1 MAIKSI
7 RSLLLFCVSA
17 STLLCLSAGNNIS
30 QSVIKT
36 SNIVVK
42 QESTDDTDTCIHIAH
57 KSVRYFRN
65 RLRFAEPNFIRFD
78 LIFGTYPGTY
88 HPKFTKETFHPF
100 RWYWTYKTNRGLY
113 PYLHWSVDYKIM
125 SFDLLDVKTLW
136 KDPYI
141 EMRVNGRC
149 NLTMGTRNTTE
160 LIAEQFKVLVSRLS
174 HKQLEVSQYQESYWC
189 YLAEAPGFRDTL
201 GYQMARYLLYQTN
214 TINYNCCVTV
224 YNFTHSEYQVR
235 CLDEQMT
242 EWTQCTFGPY
252 ILGLILFLFCPIIIC
267 KATSSSSDHDR
278 KPRREMAE
286 LSEQSP
292 LLSPG
297 TTSIQNSPDDAHE
310 ENWLYLDGNFP
321 KTFFGVFASVVPD
334 QYPVAVS
341 RVKRSLFLLI
351 WPSIV
356 FIQIG
361 VYKLRM
367 PDVTRELVER
377 GVPMGFLSLL
387 VKNPFSQKSFVP
399 AFGGP
404 IVLLI
409 SYYLLGIVFLI
420 FPKSLVSVFENGI
433 PQESSECTPL
443 GLSATHIKKLSNINV
458 TDNLGCRNA
467 TNLFLCSFYM
477 LFRREFWVTV
487 YQMQKRRYNCLFSC
501 RQRSKILIIISPLYL
516 LGCLL
521 EALFCVVYFAI
532 PILGFIVVI
541 IRGAIKTSVATIDN
555 CRYEPDTRTSILCR
569 LLRYRLV
576 MAVFSF
582 IVALLFVFYLYSVGM
597 VFIQSF
603 LFVSQ
608 ILVYC
613 YIAVVIFPTTSF
625 GYLFFVVI
633 LLYYIFRLIRGFGA
647 KYLELL
653 SDIVD
658 IVSKTAENDNYLS
671 VLDESLIISNINV
684 SKVTTIKVNDTNIP
698 IPLNFQRKLQN
709 YKRKSDSYVRF
720 RNNVFGVKRDL
731 FDYVVNKHLPVHQ
744 QVLKVIF
751 HLSMICFFLLITI
764 SLTIGFV
771 TGPTSEMSDVMHV
784 IFVVTVGALPRVL
797 EVALYDSSQHIY
809 RDIKLRRLEE
819 TINIYLQEVV
829 HY

>member
-1 MAIKSI
+1 MAVNNIQY
-7 RSLLLFCVSA
+7 LLLVCIA
-17 STLLCLSAGNNIS
+17 PSTLLCVS
-30 QSVIKT
+30 T
-36 SNIVVK
+36 SNSSSVTMTTDMAVE
-42 QESTDDTDTCIHIAH
+42 QESTDDTDSCIHVAN

-65 RLRFAEPNFIRFD
+65 RLRFAKPNFIRFN
-78 LIFGTYPGTY
+78 LVFGRHAGTY
-88 HPKFTKETFHPF
+88 HPESTKETFHPF

-125 SFDLLDVKTLW
+125 SFDLLDVRTLW
-136 KDPYI
+136 NDPYI
-141 EMRVNGRC
+141 EMYVHGKC

-174 HKQLEVSQYQESYWC
+174 HKQWEVSEYQESYWC
-189 YLAEAPGFRDTL
+189 YLAEAPGFRDTFS
-201 GYQMARYLLYQTN
+201 YQMARYLLYQTN
-214 TINYNCCVTV
+214 TINYNCCVTL
-224 YNFTHSEYQVR
+224 YNFTHYKYQVS

-242 EWTQCTFGPY
+242 EWKQCTFGPY
-252 ILGLILFLFCPIIIC
+252 ILGLILFLFCPVIIC
-267 KATSSSSDHDR
+267 KASSSSSAHDR
-278 KPRREMAE
+278 NPAREMAE
-286 LSEQSP
+286 HSEYSP
-292 LLSPG
+292 LLSTG
-297 TTSIQNSPDDAHE
+297 TTSIQISPDDVHE
-310 ENWLYLDGNFP
+310 EGWLYLDGNFP
-321 KTFFGVFASVVPD
+321 KTFFGVFASIVPS

-341 RVKRSLFLLI
+341 RVKRSLFVLI

-367 PDVTRELVER
+367 PDMTQELVDR

-387 VKNPFSQKSFVP
+387 ARHPFSQASFVP

-404 IVLLI
+404 IILLI

-443 GLSATHIKKLSNINV
+443 GLSATHIQKLSNINV
-458 TDNLGCRNA
+458 TGNLGCKNA
-467 TNLFLCSFYM
+467 TNMFLCSFYM
-477 LFRREFWVTV
+477 LFRREFWLTI
-487 YQMQKRRYNCLFSC
+487 YQMQKRRCERLFSSGQC
-501 RQRSKILIIISPLYL
+501 NKIPLKVIILPVYVIA
-516 LGCLL
+516 CLL
-521 EALFCVVYFAI
+521 EALLCIVYFAI

-541 IRGAIKTSVATIDN
+541 IRGAIKTSVAKIDN
-555 CRYEPDTRTSILCR
+555 YRHKPDSRTSILCR
-569 LLRYRLV
+569 LLRYKLV

-582 IVALLFVFYLYSVGM
+582 IVALFFVFYLYSVGM

-613 YIAVVIFPTTSF
+613 YIAVVIFPTASF
-625 GYLFFVVI
+625 GYLFFVVV

-653 SDIVD
+653 NDIVD
-658 IVSKTAENDNYLS
+658 IVSKIAENNYLS
-671 VLDESLIISNINV
+671 VLDQSLVISNIIV
-684 SKVTTIKVNDTNIP
+684 SKVTSIKLNDTNIP
-698 IPLNFQRKLQN
+698 IPLICQQKLQN
-709 YKRKSDSYVRF
+709 FKRKSDSYFRF
-720 RNNVFGVKRDL
+720 RNNVFGIKRDL

-819 TINIYLQEVV
+819 TINMYLHEVG
-829 HY
+829 HN